1 MTKEFE
7 IGINLLKRVQKEL
20 EELSQAQDRLTARRI
35 VNAIVNPVTAS
46 AYQIRVGDGPHR
58 EDLLENLLKLVKEM
72 RDLTDI
78 NGLKETIERVLRLVK
93 EVEEATA
100 EKKEG

>member
-20 EELSQAQDRLTARRI
+20 EELSQAQDRLVARKI
-35 VNAIVNPVTAS
+35 VNSIVNPVTAS

-58 EDLLENLLKLVKEM
+58 EELLENLLKLVKEM
-72 RDLTDI
+72 RELSDM
-78 NGLKETIERVLRLVK
+78 NGIRETIKKLLECLK
-93 EVEEATA
+93 EVEASTER
-100 EKKEG
+100 KEG

>member
-20 EELSQAQDRLTARRI
+20 EELSQAQDRLEARRI
-35 VNAIVNPVTAS
+35 VNTIVNPVTAS
-46 AYQIRVGDGPHR
+46 AYQIRVGEGPYR
-58 EDLLENLLKLVKEM
+58 EELLENLLKLVKDM
-72 RDLTDI
+72 RELSDM
-78 NGLKETIERVLRLVK
+78 NGMKETIRKLLQLVR
-93 EVEEATA
+93 EVEEASA

>member
-20 EELSQAQDRLTARRI
+20 EELSQAQDRLEARRI
-35 VNAIVNPVTAS
+35 VNTIVNPVTAS
-46 AYQIRVGDGPHR
+46 AYQIRVGEGPYR
-58 EDLLENLLKLVKEM
+58 EELLESLLKLVKDM
-72 RDLTDI
+72 RELSDM
-78 NGLKETIERVLRLVK
+78 NGMKETIKRLLQLVR